1 MRRIIILLN
10 LSTTL
15 TLGYLLLRSDEY
27 KKGIM
32 IAVILNL
39 IAIVLNIVVEVQD
52 GRKKSKTA
60 DDSK

>member
-1 MRRIIILLN
+1 MLN

-39 IAIVLNIVVEVQD
+39 IAIALNIVVEVQD
-52 GRKKSKTA
+52 GRKNTKTA
-60 DDSK
+60 DNSK

>member
-39 IAIVLNIVVEVQD
+39 IAIALNIVVEVQD
-52 GRKKSKTA
+52 GRKKTKTA
-60 DDSK
+60 DNSK

>member
-1 MRRIIILLN
+1 MLN

-39 IAIVLNIVVEVQD
+39 IAITLNIVVEVQD
-52 GRKKSKTA
+52 GRKKTKTA
-60 DDSK
+60 DNSK

>member
-27 KKGIM
+27 KKDIM

-39 IAIVLNIVVEVQD
+39 IAIVLNIVVGVQD

>member
-39 IAIVLNIVVEVQD
+39 IAITLNIVVEVQD
-52 GRKKSKTA
+52 GRKKTKTA
-60 DDSK
+60 DNSK

>member
-1 MRRIIILLN
+1 MLN

-39 IAIVLNIVVEVQD
+39 IAIALNIVVEVQD
-52 GRKKSKTA
+52 GRK
-60 DDSK
+60 